1 MTALMEVGAYD
12 FSDCFPCPYHWFIE
26 QFSSARLQVCS
37 TKPVVSC
44 ASCHDS
50 GTIITYFD
58 TCIRYQSITAGAQL
72 RLPIALPKPVAQ
84 TKVLNFS

>member
-1 MTALMEVGAYD
+1 MEVGAYD
-12 FSDCFPCPYHWFIE
+12 FTDFFPCPYHWFLQ
-26 QFSSARLQVCS
+26 QFSPTRLQVCS
-37 TKPVVSC
+37 TKSVVSC

-50 GTIITYFD
+50 QTIITYFD
-58 TCIRYQSITAGAQL
+58 TCIGYQSITAGAQL